1 MKFKLKTPKI
11 KKLSLI
17 RLLRFLPT
25 VTLIIL
31 LVAFGFTIYFLY
43 QYFYQSIAQAKVVSI
58 LKNQV
63 TLNQVNMP
71 LYQKVLNAWEIK
83 KQFDESSLENVKD
96 SFRPLPIILP
106 TSNTEQPTIEEVNT
120 P

>member
-83 KQFDESSLENVKD
+83 KQFCNCECGA
-96 SFRPLPIILP
+96 R
-106 TSNTEQPTIEEVNT
+106 
-120 P
+120 